1 MFPDSF
7 LFHHNKCN
15 NETSV
20 NAMVIGQPMNLNVNM
35 KLPSLAGVY
44 IRHSILLLNWM
55 EAFIFLKLII
65 FSWLSFFNIRSSRL
79 SFFFNWTVF
88 IARYSISASGKMVK
102 LCYIFYVIFSI
113 TYNDYL
119 CLKLY
124 PHLLFSEF
132 SLFGQLQ
139 KFLCRQYHLS
149 ETQSSLTPPP
159 AYPKEK
165 FSKNMFWFLY
175 TSLSNFYL
183 LQILVDYFLSE
194 NFCN

>member
-1 MFPDSF
+1 MQQWNISQSMQWST
-7 LFHHNKCN
+7 NESKC
-15 NETSV
+15 EYEITI
-20 NAMVIGQPMNLNVNM
+20 IGWCLYE
-35 KLPSLAGVY
+35 AF
-44 IRHSILLLNWM
+44 LLLSNRM

-132 SLFGQLQ
+132 SLFGPLQ

-149 ETQSSLTPPP
+149 ETQSLLIPPP

-175 TSLSNFYL
+175 TSLSKFYL
-183 LQILVDYFLSE
+183 LQIFVDYFLSE

>member
-20 NAMVIGQPMNLNVNM
+20 YAMVIGQPMNLNVTM

-139 KFLCRQYHLS
+139 KFPCRQYHLS
-149 ETQSSLTPPP
+149 ETQSLQIPPP
-159 AYPKEK
+159 AYPKNI
-165 FSKNMFWFLY
+165 FSKKHIMIALH
-175 TSLSNFYL
+175 L
-183 LQILVDYFLSE
+183 
-194 NFCN
+194 